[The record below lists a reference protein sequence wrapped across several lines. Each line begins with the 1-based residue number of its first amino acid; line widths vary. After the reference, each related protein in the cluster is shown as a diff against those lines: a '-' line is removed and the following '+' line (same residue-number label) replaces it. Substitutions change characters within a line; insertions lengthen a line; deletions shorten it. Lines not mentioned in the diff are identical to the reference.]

1 MNASPKNRPA
11 PGFTLI
17 ELLVV
22 IAIIAILAAILFP
35 VFAKARERAQTTTCV
50 SNLKQWGIA
59 FQMYATDN
67 NDKFPSQQWGP
78 TNSEFGWVQST
89 VPYIGGRGGAGAINN
104 DAHGNPVIK
113 IAICPSERTMH
124 TGHNVAAG
132 GNPNQVVQSYGMAN
146 WAKGNANTDAA
157 SFRSLSAF
165 KFPATTI
172 LLGEQNLNFNQ
183 MVFYPPDFDGLPQ
196 NGGTTLS
203 TYTRDRVG
211 DNRFSKIKNISSSAS
226 DLDARHAEGANFLF
240 VDGHVKLYK
249 PDQTYATD
257 GSFSIWTI
265 SNKWTG

>member
-1 MNASPKNRPA
+1 MKASSRNRPA
-11 PGFTLI
+11 PAFTLI

-35 VFAKARERAQTTTCV
+35 VFAKARERAQTTACV

-67 NDKFPSQQWGP
+67 DDKFPSQQWGP
-78 TNSEFGWVQST
+78 TNTEFGWVGAII
-89 VPYIGGRGGAGAINN
+89 PYIQGGKADVINR
-104 DAHGNPVIK
+104 DAQGNPVVK
-113 IAICPSERTMH
+113 IAICPSERKLHGGANNT
-124 TGHNVAAG
+124 TGK
-132 GNPNQVVQSYGMAN
+132 VVQSYGMAN

-165 KFPATTI
+165 KFPSTTI
-172 LLGEQNLNFNQ
+172 LLGEQDLNFNQ

-211 DNRFSKIKNISSSAS
+211 DTRFSKIKNISSSAS
-226 DLDARHAEGANFLF
+226 DLDTRHADGANFLF

-249 PDQTYATD
+249 PDQTYARD